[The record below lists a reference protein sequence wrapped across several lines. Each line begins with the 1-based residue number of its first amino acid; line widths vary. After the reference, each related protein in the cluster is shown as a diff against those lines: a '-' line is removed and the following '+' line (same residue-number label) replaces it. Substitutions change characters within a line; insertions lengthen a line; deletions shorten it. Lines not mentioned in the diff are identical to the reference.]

1 MTNEQLL
8 KLTKD
13 VLVANLEVLSKD
25 ESLDGCTI
33 QQIAAGLVGGVAAT
47 LVAISDEQVSKL
59 EATEMVIKVAETAK
73 YSMRGKPIVRCVP
86 DEYGRK
92 RAQIVGYENDQKE
105 GEK

>member
-1 MTNEQLL
+1 MTIEQLS

-25 ESLDGCTI
+25 ESLDGRTI

-59 EATEMVIKVAETAK
+59 EATDIISKAASAVKSSI
-73 YSMRGKPIVRCVP
+73 RGKQIVGYVP
-86 DEYGRK
+86 DEYGRM
-92 RAQIVGYENDQKE
+92 RAQIVGYENDQK
-105 GEK
+105 GEKA